1 MHYRCKQLYT
11 NNQSKFVTSHNNFKK
26 ETKQESG
33 NNQNKFLSF
42 SHLQRL
48 MFHYGITPLTFCC
61 GIAPVVLF
69 SDTSR
74 LCDSLMSVLLQHRT
88 HNFVRTLSFLRL
100 AHFDVVVASH
110 PLSYSHTFH
119 CFLASH
125 TSIAFI
131 TGLNNNFI
139 LYFVTL
145 RLYSFIFFLG
155 CCWCMFSCI

>member
-88 HNFVRTLSFLRL
+88 HNFVRTLSRFCDSL
-100 AHFDVVVASH
+100 
-110 PLSYSHTFH
+110 
-119 CFLASH
+119 
-125 TSIAFI
+125 
-131 TGLNNNFI
+131 
-139 LYFVTL
+139 TL
-145 RLYSFIFFLG
+145 TLL
-155 CCWCMFSCI
+155 